1 MSDDRPDWMRD
12 REFSA
17 RVAGQMRLGFGVED
31 IAVKLRCPVAEVR
44 READLLRR
52 LGTLDDLYRGRR

>member
-1 MSDDRPDWMRD
+1 MTDDPDWKQD
-12 REFSA
+12 RIFST
-17 RVAGQMRLGFGVED
+17 RVREQMRLGYGVED
-31 IAVKLRCPVAEVR
+31 IAVRLKVPVAEVR

>member
-1 MSDDRPDWMRD
+1 MSDERPDWISD

-17 RVAGQMRLGFGVED
+17 RVQGQMRLGYGVED
-31 IAVKLRCPVAEVR
+31 IAVKLGCPAAEVR

-52 LGTLDDLYRGRR
+52 LGSLDDLYRRRG

>member
-1 MSDDRPDWMRD
+1 MTDDPDWKQD
-12 REFSA
+12 RIFSA
-17 RVAGQMRLGFGVED
+17 RVREQMRLGYGVED
-31 IAVKLRCPVAEVR
+31 IAARLKVPVAEVR

>member
-1 MSDDRPDWMRD
+1 MTDDPDWKQD
-12 REFSA
+12 RIFST
-17 RVAGQMRLGFGVED
+17 RVREQMRLGYGVED
-31 IAVKLRCPVAEVR
+31 IAARLKVPVSEVR

>member
-1 MSDDRPDWMRD
+1 MTDDPDWKQD
-12 REFSA
+12 RIFST
-17 RVAGQMRLGFGVED
+17 RVREQMRLGYGVED
-31 IAVKLRCPVAEVR
+31 IAVRLGEPVSEVR

>member
-1 MSDDRPDWMRD
+1 MTDEPEWRQDRIFSTRV
-12 REFSA
+12 RE
-17 RVAGQMRLGFGVED
+17 QMRLGYGVED
-31 IAVKLRCPVAEVR
+31 IAARLKVPVAEVR